1 MDGMRL
7 TPSPLRFALPL
18 PRPLLPLASDVAAV
32 LTVTA
37 LIVAALLIGSGA
49 AAAAVTLTVAKNG
62 GEYTTVQAAVN
73 AVPNNSSTAYTILI
87 GPGTYEGA
95 VSIPAAKLHLTLLG
109 ATGNPANVV
118 IDSARY
124 NSEPNPAGGT
134 YGTEGSATVRVA
146 ASNFSA
152 EYISFS
158 NSFSKAKNPT
168 VTGTQAVAIAMEGD
182 RQVYQHDV
190 FYGHQD
196 TLLTWGSTA
205 TRSVRQYIYASTV
218 EGDVDYIFGNGSLVV
233 DRSSVVALNDGFST
247 QAFLTAP
254 ATYGTD
260 KYGILIT
267 GSTVTTTLAANQLYL
282 GRAWVPYTGAVPQL
296 VIRATSLPSQVNT
309 TNPYLG
315 ISGAT
320 WTAGRYFEYDNTG
333 SGANPNKATR
343 PQLASAQAASYTAQT
358 YLAGSDGWDPVAS

>member
-1 MDGMRL
+1 M
-7 TPSPLRFALPL
+7 T
-18 PRPLLPLASDVAAV
+18 
-32 LTVTA
+32 
-37 LIVAALLIGSGA
+37 
-49 AAAAVTLTVAKNG
+49 
-62 GEYTTVQAAVN
+62 
-73 AVPNNSSTAYTILI
+73 
-87 GPGTYEGA
+87 
-95 VSIPAAKLHLTLLG
+95 IPATKLHLTLLG
-109 ATGNPANVV
+109 ATGNPATVV

-124 NSEPNPAGGT
+124 TRANPAGGT
-134 YGTEGSATVRVA
+134 YGTEGSATVHVA
-146 ASNFSA
+146 ASNFTA
-152 EYISFS
+152 EYITFS

-168 VTGTQAVAIAMEGD
+168 ATGDQAVAIAMEGD
-182 RQVYQHDV
+182 RQVYEHDV

-205 TRSVRQYIYASTV
+205 TKSLRQYIYASAV
-218 EGDVDYIFGNGSLVV
+218 EGDVNFIFGNGSLAI

-296 VIRATSLPSQVNT
+296 VIRTTSLPSQVNT

-315 ISGAT
+315 ISGAK
-320 WTAGRYFEYDNTG
+320 WTAGRYYEYDNTG
-333 SGANPNKATR
+333 SGANPGQSTR
-343 PQLASAQAASYTAQT
+343 PQLATAQAASYTAQT
-358 YLAGSDGWDPVAS
+358 YLAGSDGWNPVARRTGGR

>member
-1 MDGMRL
+1 MDAMRFA
-7 TPSPLRFALPL
+7 PSPSSLARLA
-18 PRPLLPLASDVAAV
+18 RPGH
-32 LTVTA
+32 
-37 LIVAALLIGSGA
+37 VAALLGVLALIVPAVSLA
-49 AAAAVTLTVAKNG
+49 AGHASAAVTLTVAKSG
-62 GEYTTVQAAVN
+62 GEYTSVQAAVN
-73 AVPNNSSTAYTILI
+73 AIPSNSSTSYTIQI
-87 GPGTYEGA
+87 GAGTYEEA
-95 VSIPAAKLHLTLLG
+95 VTVPATKLHLTLLG
-109 ATGNPANVV
+109 TTGNPANVV

-124 NSEPNPAGGT
+124 SGEANPAGGT
-134 YGTEGSATVRVA
+134 YGTEGSATVHVA
-146 ASNFSA
+146 ASNLTA
-152 EYISFS
+152 EYITFS
-158 NSFSKAKNPT
+158 NSFSKAAHPG

-182 RQVYQHDV
+182 RQVYEHDV

-205 TRSVRQYIYASTV
+205 TKSLRQYIYASAI

-296 VIRATSLPSQVNT
+296 VIRTTSLPSQVNT
-309 TNPYLG
+309 SNPYLG
-315 ISGAT
+315 ISGAK
-320 WTAGRYFEYDNTG
+320 WTAGRYFEYANTG
-333 SGANPNKATR
+333 SGANPNNANR
-343 PQLASAQAASYTAQT
+343 PQLTASQAVSYTGQT
-358 YLAGSDGWDPVAS
+358 YLAGSDGWDPVVSG